1 MEEQEEPKPK
11 KRKLCLTER
20 KTKKIQRD
28 LEQVRIRAEEF
39 RRQLADGLKIEI
51 GEKGLD
57 ISHYTI

>member
-20 KTKKIQRD
+20 KTKKIQRE

-39 RRQLADGLKIEI
+39 RQRLADGLKIEI
-51 GEKGLD
+51 GERV
-57 ISHYTI
+57 